1 MKSDH
6 RHDLKTNELADWLA
20 HFPEWARQNRTN
32 IIAVAVVLV
41 VAVVVYFWIFYRR
54 DVVSVQNQ
62 TRLTNLM
69 SQVSQQMNGVARATM
84 QNTEQSFALLPVTQE
99 LQEFAQTV
107 SKGDM
112 SALALIERAEVLRAE
127 LHYRLADVSREDLTR
142 QIGQAQASYQQA
154 LARKPSSA
162 LAAAAHFGL
171 GLCEEELGNFDK
183 AAEICRDVAQ
193 KPEYAGTAG
202 QAAAAYRLQI
212 MDDYK
217 GKVVFKLAPPPQ
229 ASQPQAI
236 QPQMIGPQMIQ
247 PQGPVI
253 EIEPGDANAPIV
265 VPAPNDVSIEPTVPA
280 PATDTNEAPAPVDA
294 PPVPEAN
301 TPAGG

>member
-6 RHDLKTNELADWLA
+6 RHELKTNELADWLA
-20 HFPEWARQNRTN
+20 HFPEWAGQNRTN

-41 VAVVVYFWIFYRR
+41 VAVGVYFWIFYRK

-69 SQVSQQMNGVARATM
+69 SQVSQQMNGVARATT

-99 LQEFAQTV
+99 LQEFAQSV
-107 SKGDM
+107 PKGDM
-112 SALALIERAEVLRAE
+112 AALALVERAEVLRAE

-142 QIGQAQASYQQA
+142 QIGQAQVSYQQA
-154 LARKPSSA
+154 LDRKPSPT

-183 AAEICRDVAQ
+183 AAEICREVAQ

-217 GKVVFKLAPPPQ
+217 GKVVFKKPVPPQ
-229 ASQPQAI
+229 ASQPQVI
-236 QPQMIGPQMIQ
+236 QPQVIGPQIQ
-247 PQGPVI
+247 PQQPVI
-253 EIEPGDANAPIV
+253 TIKPADANTPVV
-265 VPAPNDVSIEPTVPA
+265 VPAPNDVTIEPVVPA
-280 PATDTNEAPAPVDA
+280 PATDTNEAPAPADA
-294 PPVPEAN
+294 PPVTEAN
-301 TPAGG
+301 APAGG

>member
-6 RHDLKTNELADWLA
+6 RHELKTNELADWLA

-54 DVVSVQNQ
+54 DMVSVQNQ

-84 QNTEQSFALLPVTQE
+84 QNTDQSFALLPVTQE
-99 LQEFAQTV
+99 LQEFAQSV
-107 SKGDM
+107 SNDDM
-112 SALALIERAEVLRAE
+112 AALALVERAEVLRAE
-127 LHYRLADVSREDLTR
+127 LHYRLADISREDLTR

-154 LARKPSSA
+154 LARTPSSA

-183 AAEICRDVAQ
+183 AAEICREVAE
-193 KPEYAGTAG
+193 KPEYVGTAG

-217 GKVVFKLAPPPQ
+217 GKVVFKPAPPPPAQ
-229 ASQPQAI
+229 ASQPQV
-236 QPQMIGPQMIQ
+236 IGPQMIQ

-253 EIEPGDANAPIV
+253 EIKPGDANAPIV
-265 VPAPNDVSIEPTVPA
+265 VPVPNEVNIEPAAPA
-280 PATDTNEAPAPVDA
+280 PATDTNEAPASVDA
-294 PPVPEAN
+294 PPVSEAN
-301 TPAGG
+301 APAGG